1 MEMYKSRVILAIILA
16 ALAILFLGTTG
27 IIRFNLSSISRQ
39 LLDGIGATIS
49 VIFLALIIAM
59 DMTFIILIA
68 QTPNRWWQP

>member
-1 MEMYKSRVILAIILA
+1 MYKSRVILAIILA